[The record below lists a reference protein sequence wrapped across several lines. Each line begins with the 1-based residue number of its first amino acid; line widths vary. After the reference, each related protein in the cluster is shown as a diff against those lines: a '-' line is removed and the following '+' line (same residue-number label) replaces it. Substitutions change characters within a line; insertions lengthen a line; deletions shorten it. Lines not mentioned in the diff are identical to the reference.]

1 MNEITLT
8 IVGYLLM
15 ASPTKESVRHHL
27 GARSPALSFSFPMP
41 TSITKLYSARVG
53 KKMLIK
59 GSEEATHDVPK
70 SLYDRSIRVD
80 QKRPLEIDVLYENK
94 K

>member
-1 MNEITLT
+1 
-8 IVGYLLM
+8 
-15 ASPTKESVRHHL
+15 
-27 GARSPALSFSFPMP
+27 
-41 TSITKLYSARVG
+41 
-53 KKMLIK
+53 MLIK

-80 QKRPLEIDVLYENK
+80 QKRPLEIDVLHENK